1 MKIFA
6 AAFLIIGASWLA
18 PLRAQTNSIAPEWDI
33 GKTFAAIAADADRIA
48 PYLDQIQ
55 PQQWLA
61 KGAPVVLEFHNDSVM
76 MGFSAPELGLRT
88 DIPPGKI
95 TRLRLVPDKT
105 GTFEFFC
112 DIFCGSG
119 HEEMTGTIIV
129 A

>member
-6 AAFLIIGASWLA
+6 AGFLMMAAAGLA

-61 KGAPVVLEFHNDSVM
+61 KGAPD
-76 MGFSAPELGLRT
+76 AY
-88 DIPPGKI
+88 IAQWKQCQI
-95 TRLRLVPDKT
+95 QKQ
-105 GTFEFFC
+105 
-112 DIFCGSG
+112 GSG
-119 HEEMTGTIIV
+119 
-129 A
+129 